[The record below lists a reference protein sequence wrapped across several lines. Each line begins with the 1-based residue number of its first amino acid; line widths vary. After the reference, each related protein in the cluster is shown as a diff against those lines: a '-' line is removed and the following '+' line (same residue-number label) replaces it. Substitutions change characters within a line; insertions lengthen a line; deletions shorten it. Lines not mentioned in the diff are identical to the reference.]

1 MTGQRR
7 CIAQKVRVFFT
18 RRYPPAVDPI
28 SRKLQSSPVQARV
41 VPFVFFL
48 GLTFCQ
54 GHFYAGS
61 EYWFYLVKTVV
72 GAWLVWNMR
81 AAVPE
86 MRFAFSWEAVVAGV
100 AVFVMWVGLDGFYPK
115 LGKPGLPWNPIAHFD
130 SGSAEAW
137 FLVVVRLAG
146 SSLVVPP
153 LEEVFYRSF
162 LYRYII
168 NANFLGVPLGRFHWF
183 AFVAV
188 SGAFAFEHYQWLA
201 GLLCGFAFQ
210 GLVCWKGRLGDAMT
224 AHALTNLLLGLW
236 VVGTGAWQFW

>member
-1 MTGQRR
+1 MDSISGRWQNS
-7 CIAQKVRVFFT
+7 
-18 RRYPPAVDPI
+18 PA
-28 SRKLQSSPVQARV
+28 LARV
-41 VPFVFFL
+41 VPFAIFL

-54 GHFYAGS
+54 GLFGDAS
-61 EYWFYLVKTVV
+61 RYWFYLAKTVV

-86 MRFAFSWEAVVAGV
+86 MRFAFSWEAVVVGV
-100 AVFVMWVGLDGFYPK
+100 AVFVIWVGLDGFYPK
-115 LGKPGLPWNPIAHFD
+115 LGKPGAPWNPFDHFGN
-130 SGSAEAW
+130 GSAAAW
-137 FLVVVRLAG
+137 LFVVVRLAG
-146 SSLVVPP
+146 SSLVVPQ

-168 NANFLGVPLGRFHWF
+168 NANFLGVPLSRFHWF

-188 SGAFAFEHYQWLA
+188 SGIFAFEHYQWLA

-224 AHALTNLLLGLW
+224 AHALTNLLLGFW